1 MRLKIE
7 PEVVESA
14 QAGSEALE
22 PLIAAVWPEAYR
34 VALVIL
40 RDRGLAEDAAQEA
53 CAAIARSLTSLK
65 SSDAFAAWSYKIV
78 VSHALA
84 SARRRRRTESLDALA
99 DRGVGFDRSGT
110 LDLYAALASLTPL
123 QRAAILLRYY
133 AGLSSSEISAAT
145 GVPSPTVRF
154 HLMRARR
161 ALRTAL
167 SAGPNPF
174 SYDEALTDVH

>member
-1 MRLKIE
+1 MPLTIE
-7 PEVVESA
+7 PRIVESA
-14 QAGSEALE
+14 RAASEALE

-40 RDRGLAEDAAQEA
+40 HDRGLAEDAAQEA
-53 CAAIARSLTSLK
+53 CAAIVRSLSSLK
-65 SSDAFAAWSYKIV
+65 SSNAFAAWSYKIT

-84 SARRRRRTESLDALA
+84 AARRRRRTESLDALG
-99 DRGVGFDRSGT
+99 DRGVTFDRSET
-110 LDLYAALASLTPL
+110 LDLYDALASLTPL
-123 QRAAILLRYY
+123 QRAAILLHYY
-133 AGLSSSEISAAT
+133 AGLSSVEISAAT

-154 HLMRARR
+154 HLMRARK

-167 SAGPNPF
+167 SGGPNRL